1 MSHRESPTGSLQPG
15 EPTRPKAEREWTG
28 WLRAARRRLA
38 LKPAPLTFEGFVFA
52 LLAFVI
58 GLAATNTGTNLLYL
72 VFSLMLAF
80 LIVSGLLSTRTLKG
94 LSVERSLPKHVA
106 AGETVEIRLTIRNGK
121 RLFGSYGLQVSDCL
135 ADRTVAGH
143 CYFLRVPPRGQVT
156 VSYPCIFHRR
166 GLYRFA
172 NLVVTTTYPFG
183 FVRRSVVVPGPRE
196 VLVYP
201 QILPWDQLG
210 LDTPPDFGERESR
223 RKGPGTSLYGIRE
236 QQPAEGARW
245 IHWKKTA
252 QTGRLM
258 RREFEAEEKKN
269 VCLLL
274 DNALRRPNDPEALEA
289 FERAVVLA
297 ASVAHH
303 LLRSEHQVE
312 LLTHSGRVPYN
323 SGPHQ
328 RYRILRALAL
338 IEPVEAGKAAPL
350 RAAPSGDAAV
360 VVLRCE
366 GQASPDAYPEGIQIL
381 TASAR
386 RGPSPRRVPAAGATG
401 RRS

>member
-1 MSHRESPTGSLQPG
+1 MNRRENPTGSRRPS
-15 EPTRPKAEREWTG
+15 EPPRPTAARG
-28 WLRAARRRLA
+28 WIRSLLAARRRFA
-38 LKPAPLTFEGFVFA
+38 LKRAPLTFEGCVFS

-80 LIVSGLLSTRTLKG
+80 LIVSGFLSTRTLKG

-135 ADRTVAGH
+135 DDRTAAGH
-143 CYFLRVPPRGQVT
+143 CYFLRVPPKGQVT

-183 FVRRSVVVPGPRE
+183 FVRRSVVVPAARE

-201 QILPWDQLG
+201 QILAWDQLG

-223 RKGPGTSLYGIRE
+223 RRGPGTSLYGIRE
-236 QQPAEGARW
+236 QQPGEGARW

-274 DNALRRPNDPEALEA
+274 DNALRNPDDPQTREA

-312 LLTHSGRVPYN
+312 LLTRSGRVPYN

-338 IEPVEAGKAAPL
+338 IEPVEADKKAL
-350 RAAPSGDAAV
+350 LHVSPSGDA
-360 VVLRCE
+360 VVLVFRCE
-366 GQASPDAYPEGIQIL
+366 GQQAPDAYPQGIQIL
-381 TASAR
+381 TASVR
-386 RGPSPRRVPAAGATG
+386 RGPSVGHVTGVGAVG